1 MQHEV
6 LNMGIF
12 EDFDDEL
19 FQRTGKHYNEL
30 NTTNKIKVLNEAEIR
45 LEQIAA
51 KRRAI
56 IRQLRRNL
64 V

>member
-1 MQHEV
+1 
-6 LNMGIF
+6 MGIF

-30 NTTNKIKVLNEAEIR
+30 NTANKIIVLNGAEII

-51 KRRAI
+51 KRRAV
-56 IRQLRRNL
+56 IRHLRRKL
-64 V
+64 

>member
-1 MQHEV
+1 MD
-6 LNMGIF
+6 IF

-19 FQRTGKHYNEL
+19 FKRTGKHYNEL
-30 NTTNKIKVLNEAEIR
+30 TKIQKMKVLNEAEQI

-56 IRQLRRNL
+56 IRHLRKKL
-64 V
+64 YEK